1 LSLTHATTTIHETI
15 LEAQRRLHAAGV
27 PTSWLDAEILLAHAL
42 DQPREYLTAHADD
55 GISVQTRKQF
65 QRSITHRV
73 RGRPVAYMT
82 GKKEFYGLSLKVT
95 KDVLIPRPATEE
107 LIEMVLR
114 NIPAPTSRHHLFID
128 IGTGSGC
135 IAVTLAKH
143 VPHAQ
148 IIASDISKNALAVA
162 EINAREHKVAD
173 RISFLRGD
181 LLDPVACYLNK
192 IKLWPVPHEVSCTI
206 IANLPYV
213 PTTIVRSRKELYAEP
228 SMALDGGQ
236 DGTFYYRRL
245 LSQINQ
251 YRNKWRPARIFLEAD
266 ITSMQALLSSAEL
279 ARMKKTFTMHDTRH
293 VMSLTKKPRV

>member
-1 LSLTHATTTIHETI
+1 MIHATTTIQETI
-15 LEAQRRLHAAGV
+15 LDAQRRLHVAGV

-42 DQPREYLTAHADD
+42 DQPREYLTAHAND
-55 GISVQTRKQF
+55 GISVLARKQF
-65 QRSITHRV
+65 QRAITYRIN
-73 RGRPVAYMT
+73 GRPVAYIT
-82 GKKEFYGLSLKVT
+82 GKKEFYGLSFKVT
-95 KDVLIPRPATEE
+95 KNVLIPRPATEE

-135 IAVTLAKH
+135 IAVTLAKY

-181 LLDPVACYLNK
+181 LLEPIIHYLSK
-192 IKLWPVPHEVSCTI
+192 VKFWPVPREVSCTI

-213 PTTIVRSRKELYAEP
+213 PTRIVRSRKELYAEP
-228 SMALDGGQ
+228 SMALDGGS
-236 DGTFYYRRL
+236 DGTLYYRRL
-245 LSQINQ
+245 LSQITQ
-251 YRNKWRPARIFLEAD
+251 CPNKWRPAHIILEAD

-279 ARMKKTFTMHDTRH
+279 VRIKKTFTMHITRH
-293 VMSLTKKPRV
+293 VLSLTKKPRV